1 MCLFTFLFFLYI
13 VSSLQP
19 LILLCASYGNK
30 SFRVSNLLMTL
41 ALVIPFL
48 AQNPHII
55 SYHPGPHLWLPYE
68 CILIYPK
75 NVPVPAL
82 FQIAFA
88 SALSSG

>member
-1 MCLFTFLFFLYI
+1 M
-13 VSSLQP
+13 
-19 LILLCASYGNK
+19 K
-30 SFRVSNLLMTL
+30 L

-55 SYHPGPHLWLPYE
+55 SYHRGPHLWLPYE

-75 NVPVPAL
+75 NVPTLAL

-88 SALSSG
+88 SVLSGG

>member
-1 MCLFTFLFFLYI
+1 M
-13 VSSLQP
+13 
-19 LILLCASYGNK
+19 K
-30 SFRVSNLLMTL
+30 L

-55 SYHPGPHLWLPYE
+55 SYHRGPHLWFPYE

-75 NVPVPAL
+75 NVPVFAL
-82 FQIAFA
+82 FKIAFA